1 MTNPSQVTEPD
12 HKRVV
17 IAIGGNAL
25 SPAGGPAE
33 IQTQFRHTRESL
45 GPILEFARHDWGIAI
60 VHGNGPQVGDAL
72 LRNERSR
79 SIVDELPLGVLVAGT
94 AGWIGYMIQQSLQN
108 ALAQEG
114 IDRRVVTV
122 INQVLVDPEH
132 PSTYELRKFVGR
144 TVEPE
149 VARQLIAEGVEIR
162 ADLRGRLRRIVPS
175 PEPTE
180 ILESGMV
187 RELVNRGVIV
197 VACGGG
203 GIPVYMDPVL
213 GLEGM
218 DAVVD
223 KDRAAAI
230 LAHDIDASLLLIL
243 TNVEG
248 VYRAFGSP
256 KQEIIPRLT
265 PAEGWALLAEE
276 DLGEG
281 SMAPKLEAAI
291 HFVEGGGGRSV
302 IAELHKGAAALHGT
316 TGTTIA
322 SDPPSKTLSR

>member
-1 MTNPSQVTEPD
+1 MDQVPERNGE
-12 HKRVV
+12 RVV

-45 GPILEFARHDWGIAI
+45 APILEFARHGWEIAI

-72 LRNERSR
+72 LRNERAR
-79 SIVDELPLGVLVAGT
+79 STVDELPLGVLVAGT

-122 INQVLVDPEH
+122 INQVLVDPED
-132 PSTYELRKFVGR
+132 PSTHEPRKFVGR
-144 TVEPE
+144 TVDPDVGSE
-149 VARQLIAEGVEIR
+149 LIAEGV
-162 ADLRGRLRRIVPS
+162 DLRSDRRGRLRRIVPS
-175 PEPTE
+175 PEPLE
-180 ILESGMV
+180 ILESDTV
-187 RELVNRGVIV
+187 KELVNRGTIV
-197 VACGGG
+197 VSCGGG
-203 GIPVYMDPVL
+203 GIPVYLDPVL

-218 DAVVD
+218 DSVVD

-248 VYRAFGSP
+248 VYRSFGSP
-256 KQEIIPRLT
+256 EQELIPRLT
-265 PAEGWALLAEE
+265 PEEGWALLAEE
-276 DLGEG
+276 DLGAG
-281 SMAPKLEAAI
+281 SMGPKLEAAI
-291 HFVEGGGGRSV
+291 HFVEGGGRRSV
-302 IAELHKGAAALHGT
+302 IAELQRGAAALHGS
-316 TGTTIA
+316 TGTTITLEL
-322 SDPPSKTLSR
+322 PSPATNR

>member
-1 MTNPSQVTEPD
+1 MTDRSEE
-12 HKRVV
+12 RVV

-45 GPILEFARHDWGIAI
+45 APILEFARHGWGIAI

-72 LRNERSR
+72 IRNERAR
-79 SIVDELPLGVLVAGT
+79 SIVDQLPLGVLVAGT

-122 INQVLVDPEH
+122 INQVLVDREH
-132 PSTYELRKFVGR
+132 PSTHEPRKFVGR
-144 TVEPE
+144 TVDPE
-149 VARQLIAEGVEIR
+149 VGRQLIAEGV
-162 ADLRGRLRRIVPS
+162 DLRPDRRGRLRRIVPS
-175 PEPTE
+175 PEPLR
-180 ILESGMV
+180 ILESDTV
-187 RELVNRGVIV
+187 RELINRSTIV

-203 GIPVYMDPVL
+203 GIPVYSDPAL

-230 LAHDIDASLLLIL
+230 LAHDIGASLLLIL

-248 VYRAFGSP
+248 VYRSFGSP
-256 KQEIIPRLT
+256 EQEIVPHMT

-291 HFVEGGGGRSV
+291 HFVEGGGERSV
-302 IAELHKGAAALHGT
+302 IAELGRGAAALHGS
-316 TGTTIA
+316 TGTMIT
-322 SDPPSKTLSR
+322 SEPPSTATTR

>member
-1 MTNPSQVTEPD
+1 MTDRSEE
-12 HKRVV
+12 RVV

-45 GPILEFARHDWGIAI
+45 APILEFARHGWGIAI

-72 LRNERSR
+72 IRNERAR
-79 SIVDELPLGVLVAGT
+79 SIVDQLPLGVLVAGT

-114 IDRRVVTV
+114 IDRPVVTV
-122 INQVLVDPEH
+122 INQVLVDREH
-132 PSTYELRKFVGR
+132 PSTHEPRKFVGR
-144 TVEPE
+144 TVDPE
-149 VARQLIAEGVEIR
+149 VGRQLIAEGV
-162 ADLRGRLRRIVPS
+162 DLRPDRRGRLRRIVPS
-175 PEPTE
+175 PEPLR
-180 ILESGMV
+180 ILESDTV
-187 RELVNRGVIV
+187 RELINRGTIV

-203 GIPVYMDPVL
+203 GIPVYSDPAL

-218 DAVVD
+218 DAVID

-230 LAHDIDASLLLIL
+230 LAHDIGASLLLIL

-248 VYRAFGSP
+248 VYRSFGSP
-256 KQEIIPRLT
+256 EQEIVPHMT

-291 HFVEGGGGRSV
+291 HFVEGGGERSV
-302 IAELHKGAAALHGT
+302 IAELGRGAAALHGS
-316 TGTTIA
+316 TGTMIT
-322 SDPPSKTLSR
+322 SERPSTATTR

>member
-1 MTNPSQVTEPD
+1 VTKRNEE
-12 HKRVV
+12 RVV

-33 IQTQFRHTRESL
+33 IRTQFQHTRESL
-45 GPILEFARHDWGIAI
+45 APILEFARHGWEIAI

-72 LRNERSR
+72 LRNERAR
-79 SIVDELPLGVLVAGT
+79 STVDELPLGVLVAGT

-122 INQVLVDPEH
+122 INQVLVDPED
-132 PSTYELRKFVGR
+132 PSTHEPRKFVGR

-149 VARQLIAEGVEIR
+149 VGSELIAEGVDLR
-162 ADLRGRLRRIVPS
+162 ADRRGRLRRIVPS
-175 PEPTE
+175 PEPLE
-180 ILESGMV
+180 ILESDTV
-187 RELVNRGVIV
+187 RELVNRGTIV
-197 VACGGG
+197 VSCGGG
-203 GIPVYMDPVL
+203 GIPVYLDPVL

-218 DAVVD
+218 DSVVD

-248 VYRAFGSP
+248 VYRSFGSP
-256 KQEIIPRLT
+256 EQELIPRLT
-265 PAEGWALLAEE
+265 PEEGWALLAEE
-276 DLGEG
+276 DLGAG
-281 SMAPKLEAAI
+281 SMGPKLEAAI
-291 HFVEGGGGRSV
+291 HFVEGGGWRSV
-302 IAELHKGAAALHGT
+302 IAELQRGAAALHGS
-316 TGTTIA
+316 TGTTITFEL
-322 SDPPSKTLSR
+322 PSTATNR

>member
-1 MTNPSQVTEPD
+1 MTRSSQVAERSEE
-12 HKRVV
+12 RVV

-33 IQTQFRHTRESL
+33 IRTQFRHTRESL
-45 GPILEFARHDWGIAI
+45 APILEFARHGWGIAI

-72 LRNERSR
+72 LRNERAR

-108 ALAQEG
+108 ALAHDG

-122 INQVLVDPEH
+122 INQVLVDPEA
-132 PSTYELRKFVGR
+132 PSTLEPRKFVGR
-144 TVEPE
+144 AVVPE
-149 VARQLIAEGVEIR
+149 VAKELIAEGV
-162 ADLRGRLRRIVPS
+162 DLRSDGRGKLRRIVPS
-175 PEPTE
+175 PEPLK
-180 ILESGMV
+180 ILEAETV
-187 RELVNRGVIV
+187 RELVHDGTIV

-203 GIPVYMDPVL
+203 GIPVYQDSMF
-213 GLEGM
+213 GLEGL
-218 DAVVD
+218 DSVVD

-230 LAHDIDASLLLIL
+230 LANVIDASLLLIL
-243 TNVEG
+243 TDVEG
-248 VYRAFGSP
+248 VFRAFGTP
-256 KQEIIPRLT
+256 EQKLIRQLT
-265 PAEGWALLAEE
+265 PAEGWALIADE

-291 HFVEGGGGRSV
+291 HFVEGGGRRSV
-302 IAELHKGAAALHGT
+302 IAELHRGAAALSGS

-322 SDPPSKTLSR
+322 AEFPAATTTR